1 MMKKGLIAITGASS
15 GIGKAIAQ
23 KFAKE
28 GYPLLLMARR
38 QEEME
43 AMNIDNAL
51 SKKVDITDAD
61 AVKKAVADAEKT
73 FGPVE
78 CMINNAGVMLLGDP
92 VTQSPDEWQQMF
104 DVNVKGLLNG
114 VKAVL
119 PAMKERKGGT
129 VINIGSV
136 AGRKPLGGHAVY
148 CGTKFAVHAMTES
161 MRMELSAHDVRFITV
176 APGETE
182 SELISHTTND
192 DIKNGYES
200 WKSDIGGAI
209 GASDVANSV
218 YFAFAQPQ
226 NVCIREIVL
235 APTRQ
240 EP

>member
-1 MMKKGLIAITGASS
+1 MSKGLIAITGASS

-28 GYPLLLMARR
+28 GFPLLLMARR

-43 AMNIDNAL
+43 ALNIDNAL
-51 SKKVDITDAD
+51 IKMVDVTDAD
-61 AVKKAVADAEKT
+61 AIKKAIADAEKIY
-73 FGPVE
+73 GPVE

-114 VKAVL
+114 VSAVL

-136 AGRKPLGGHAVY
+136 AGRKTLGGHAVY
-148 CGTKFAVHAMTES
+148 CGTKFAVHAMTEN
-161 MRMELSAHDVRFITV
+161 MRMELSAHDVRFITI
-176 APGETE
+176 APGATE

-200 WKSDIGGAI
+200 WKNDIGGAI
-209 GASDVANSV
+209 SADDVANSV

>member
-1 MMKKGLIAITGASS
+1 MKKGLIAITGASS

-38 QEEME
+38 QEDME

-51 SKKVDITDAD
+51 IKKVDVTDAD
-61 AVKKAVADAEKT
+61 AIKMAVADAEKT

-161 MRMELSAHDVRFITV
+161 MRMELSAHDVRFITI
-176 APGETE
+176 APGATE

>member
-38 QEEME
+38 QEDME

-51 SKKVDITDAD
+51 IKKVDVTDAD
-61 AVKKAVADAEKT
+61 AIKMAVADAEKT

-161 MRMELSAHDVRFITV
+161 MRMELSAHDVRFITI
-176 APGETE
+176 APGATE

>member
-1 MMKKGLIAITGASS
+1 MSKGLIAITGASS

-28 GYPLLLMARR
+28 GLPLLLMARR

-43 AMNIDNAL
+43 ALNIDNAL
-51 SKKVDITDAD
+51 IKKVDVTDAD
-61 AVKKAVADAEKT
+61 AIKKAIADAEKVY
-73 FGPVE
+73 GPVE

-114 VKAVL
+114 VSAVL

-136 AGRKPLGGHAVY
+136 AGRKTLGGHAVY
-148 CGTKFAVHAMTES
+148 CGTKFAVHAMTEN
-161 MRMELSAHDVRFITV
+161 MRMELSAHDVRFITI
-176 APGETE
+176 APGATE

-200 WKSDIGGAI
+200 WKNDIGGAI
-209 GASDVANSV
+209 SADDVANSV

>member
-1 MMKKGLIAITGASS
+1 MSKGLIAITGASS

-28 GYPLLLMARR
+28 GFPLLLMARR

-43 AMNIDNAL
+43 ALNIDNAL
-51 SKKVDITDAD
+51 IKKVDVTDAD
-61 AVKKAVADAEKT
+61 AIKKAIADAEKVY
-73 FGPVE
+73 GPVE

-114 VKAVL
+114 VSAVL

-136 AGRKPLGGHAVY
+136 AGRKTLGGHAVY
-148 CGTKFAVHAMTES
+148 CGTKFAVHAMTEN
-161 MRMELSAHDVRFITV
+161 MRMELSAHDVRFITI
-176 APGETE
+176 APGATE

-200 WKSDIGGAI
+200 WKNDIGGAI
-209 GASDVANSV
+209 SADDVANSV

>member
-1 MMKKGLIAITGASS
+1 
-15 GIGKAIAQ
+15 
-23 KFAKE
+23 
-28 GYPLLLMARR
+28 MARR

-43 AMNIDNAL
+43 ALNIDNAL
-51 SKKVDITDAD
+51 IKKVDVTDAD
-61 AVKKAVADAEKT
+61 AIKKAIADAEKVY
-73 FGPVE
+73 GPVE

-114 VKAVL
+114 VSAVL

-136 AGRKPLGGHAVY
+136 AGRKTLGGHAVY
-148 CGTKFAVHAMTES
+148 CGTKFAVHAMTEN
-161 MRMELSAHDVRFITV
+161 MRMELSAHDVRFITI
-176 APGETE
+176 APGATE

-200 WKSDIGGAI
+200 WKNDIGGAI
-209 GASDVANSV
+209 SADDVANSV

>member
-1 MMKKGLIAITGASS
+1 MSKGLIAITGASS

-28 GYPLLLMARR
+28 GFPLLLMARR

-43 AMNIDNAL
+43 ALNIDNAL
-51 SKKVDITDAD
+51 IKMVDVTDAD
-61 AVKKAVADAEKT
+61 AIKKAIADAEKVY
-73 FGPVE
+73 GPVE

-114 VKAVL
+114 VSAVL

-136 AGRKPLGGHAVY
+136 AGRKTLGGHAVY
-148 CGTKFAVHAMTES
+148 CGTKFAVHAMTEN
-161 MRMELSAHDVRFITV
+161 MRMELSAHDVRFITI
-176 APGETE
+176 APGATE

-200 WKSDIGGAI
+200 WKNDIGGAI
-209 GASDVANSV
+209 SADDVANSV